1 MLVIFP
7 SVPKFDTFL
16 AGNPQLT
23 QLNRL
28 KVSTWSASRRVPN
41 GMERN
46 TDRFID
52 FEPGLV
58 GVPVGFLLGFIGT
71 ITSPERNDAGF
82 AEMRVRSLTGA
93 VIPARTP
100 QLRGTRGTTVERDR
114 DSRESRTLSEAR

>member
-1 MLVIFP
+1 MFP
-7 SVPKFDTFL
+7 D
-16 AGNPQLT
+16 
-23 QLNRL
+23 
-28 KVSTWSASRRVPN
+28 VSFK
-41 GMERN
+41 
-46 TDRFID
+46 FID

-100 QLRGTRGTTVERDR
+100 QLRGISGTTVERDR